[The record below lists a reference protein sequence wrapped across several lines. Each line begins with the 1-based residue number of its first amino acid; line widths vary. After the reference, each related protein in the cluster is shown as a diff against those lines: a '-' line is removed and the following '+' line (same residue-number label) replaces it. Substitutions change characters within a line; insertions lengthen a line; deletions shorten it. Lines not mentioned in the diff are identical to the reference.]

1 MCGIF
6 GAIGK
11 SIKQEILQEIAGEA
25 LKRGPQAY
33 GIAYFED
40 ENICTQKYANA
51 IKPQRAFRGI
61 KPESIIGNCRLATC
75 GKYTDIVSNQPMVAG
90 ETAISHNGNIRSY
103 LQIAEE
109 EHIQLETSCDS
120 EIICHLVNAWGIEKT
135 IQRLSGEMPMALLI
149 LQRNKITAYRN
160 GQPLYALSVD
170 GCHYFCSRHFT
181 GAEELEEG
189 RIYEF
194 GGGHDE

>member
-6 GAIGK
+6 GAIGN
-11 SIKQEILQEIAGEA
+11 SINHEILVEIAGEA

-33 GIAYFED
+33 GLAYFED
-40 ENICTQKYANA
+40 ENICIQKYASA
-51 IKPQRAFRGI
+51 IKPKKAFKGL
-61 KPESIIGNCRLATC
+61 KPRSIIGNCRLATS
-75 GKYTDIVSNQPMVAG
+75 GSFMETANNQPMEVG

-109 EHIQLETSCDS
+109 EHIQLDTGCDS
-120 EIICHLVNAWGIEKT
+120 EIICHLVNAWGAEKA
-135 IQRLSGEMPMALLI
+135 IRYLSAEMPMALLI
-149 LQRNKITAYRN
+149 LQKNKITAYRQ

-170 GCHYFCSRHFT
+170 GCHYFCSRRFA
-181 GAEELEEG
+181 GAEALEEG

-194 GGGHDE
+194 GG